1 MIDRGGLRST
11 NRARDRHCRLEKVS
25 AVVVP
30 GGRIGGMED
39 ELKAVAEGLS
49 ARLGRS
55 VAIDDPNI
63 RLLAHTAH
71 DEDIDQTRI
80 RSLVERRG
88 PEEVV
93 SLLKDLHIAEAT
105 SPVRIPPRKDL
116 KFLARVC
123 VPIRCEGRLFG
134 YLWLIDEGSSVTDA
148 ELVLASEAAAAM
160 GQLMHRQQLLGS
172 LRNSRDRDL
181 LRDLISNQ
189 PTVRE
194 PAAAE
199 LVRLDVLP
207 DGCPTVAVAIRVT
220 SPHSDTTG
228 AQAVTLDLA
237 LQRMVRNIVPASAIS
252 LSRSGGFGTVLIAG
266 AYLPS
271 HDMLRGHAELL
282 IRTVEKNN
290 QAAQVQVGLGPVLH
304 GLAEAHRT
312 VSGAEDVLR
321 VASAVP
327 GFAAIARYEE
337 LGIYRLLL
345 HLSHDELPLEAVP
358 EGLRHLL
365 REDREGQL
373 ALTLETYLDLAG
385 SAQAA
390 AAALNLHRASLYQRI
405 QRIEAITR
413 MSLSDGGDRLSLHL
427 GLKLARLLDITT

>member
-1 MIDRGGLRST
+1 MTFLSGPRATHAGAISDPRGR
-11 NRARDRHCRLEKVS
+11 KVTGR
-25 AVVVP
+25 VVA

-55 VAIDDPNI
+55 VAIDDPSI

-80 RSLVERRG
+80 RSLVERQG
-88 PEEVV
+88 PNEVV
-93 SLLKDLHIAEAT
+93 SLLKDFRIAEAT
-105 SPVRIPPRKDL
+105 APVRIPPRKDL
-116 KFLARVC
+116 GFLARVC

-134 YLWLIDEGSSVTDA
+134 YLWLIDEDGSVTDN

-160 GQLMHRQQLLGS
+160 GQLMHRQQLLGN

-181 LRDLISNQ
+181 LRDLISHQ
-189 PTVRE
+189 RSVRE
-194 PAAAE
+194 SAAAE
-199 LVRLDVLP
+199 LVRFDVLP
-207 DGCPTVAVAIRVT
+207 DDCPTMAVAVRVS
-220 SPHSDTTG
+220 SPHSDSNG

-237 LQRMVRNIVPASAIS
+237 LQRMVRNIAPASAVS
-252 LSRSGGFGTVLIAG
+252 LSRSGGFGTILIAG

-271 HDMLRGHAELL
+271 SDMLRGHAELL
-282 IRTVEKNN
+282 IRTVESSCDG
-290 QAAQVQVGLGPVLH
+290 AQVQVGLGPVLH

-312 VSGAEDVLR
+312 VAGAEDVLR
-321 VASAVP
+321 VASAVH
-327 GFAAIARYEE
+327 GFAAVAHYDE

-345 HLSHDELPLEAVP
+345 HLSHDELPIEAVP
-358 EGLRHLL
+358 AGLRRLL

-405 QRIEAITR
+405 QRIESITG
-413 MSLSDGGDRLSLHL
+413 MSLADGGDRLALHL

>member
-1 MIDRGGLRST
+1 M
-11 NRARDRHCRLEKVS
+11 
-25 AVVVP
+25 VVA

-55 VAIDDPNI
+55 VAIDDPSI

-71 DEDIDQTRI
+71 DEEIDQTRI
-80 RSLVERRG
+80 RSLVERQG
-88 PEEVV
+88 PDEVV
-93 SLLKDLHIAEAT
+93 SLLKHLQIAEAE
-105 SPVRIPPRKDL
+105 SPVRVPPREDL
-116 KFLARVC
+116 NFLARVC

-134 YLWLIDEGSSVTDA
+134 YLWLIDEDNSVTDA

-172 LRNSRDRDL
+172 LRNSRERDL
-181 LRDLISNQ
+181 LRDLISQ
-189 PTVRE
+189 QRTVRE

-207 DGCPTVAVAIRVT
+207 DNCPTMAIAIRIT
-220 SPHSDTTG
+220 SPHSDTTD
-228 AQAVTLDLA
+228 AQSVTLGLA
-237 LQRMVRNIVPASAIS
+237 LQRMVRNITPASAIS
-252 LSRSGGFGTVLIAG
+252 LSRSGGFGTILIAG

-271 HDMLRGHAELL
+271 PDMLRGHAELL
-282 IRTVEKNN
+282 VRTMEKGHEGGH
-290 QAAQVQVGLGPVLH
+290 VQVGFGPVLH

-312 VSGAEDVLR
+312 VAGAEDVLR

-345 HLSHDELPLEAVP
+345 HLSHDELPIEAVP
-358 EGLRHLL
+358 EGLRRLL

-385 SAQAA
+385 NAQASA
-390 AAALNLHRASLYQRI
+390 VALNLHRATLYQRI
-405 QRIEAITR
+405 QRIQAITR

-427 GLKLARLLDITT
+427 GLKLARLLDITA